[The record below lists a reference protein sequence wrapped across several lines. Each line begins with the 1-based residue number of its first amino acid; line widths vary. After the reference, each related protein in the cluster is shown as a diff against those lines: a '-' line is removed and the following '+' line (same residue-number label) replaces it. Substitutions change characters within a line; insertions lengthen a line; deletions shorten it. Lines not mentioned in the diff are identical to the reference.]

1 MRPIRLDEMTDRRK
15 VQYAQSKKKGANKV
29 SFLIYGVVVVY
40 FVVLLTCACIMP
52 EKANELPAL
61 ALLAAAAITIV
72 LAGYKKYHK
81 IMDMY
86 DAIMQERVW
95 EGYIDDFHLEEEIEF
110 IDKNNQT
117 LQKTFISDEYKE
129 FANAGRIHV
138 VYIARLD
145 RWYMEKGE

>member
-1 MRPIRLDEMTDRRK
+1 
-15 VQYAQSKKKGANKV
+15 
-29 SFLIYGVVVVY
+29 VVVVY
-40 FVVLLTCACIMP
+40 FVVLIACACIVP
-52 EKANELPAL
+52 EETNELPVL
-61 ALLAAAAITIV
+61 ALLAAATIAIV
-72 LAGYKKYHK
+72 LVGYKKHHK

-86 DAIMQERVW
+86 DAVMQERVW

-117 LQKTFISDEYKE
+117 LQKTFISNEYKE
-129 FANAGRIHV
+129 FVNAGRIHV